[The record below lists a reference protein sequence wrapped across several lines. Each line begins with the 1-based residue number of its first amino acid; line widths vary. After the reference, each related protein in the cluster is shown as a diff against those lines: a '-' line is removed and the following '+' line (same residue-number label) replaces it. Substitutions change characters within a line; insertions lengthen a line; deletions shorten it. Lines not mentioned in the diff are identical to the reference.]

1 MKLLVVLTAFLILS
15 GIGFA
20 AEKTEKEEIFPV
32 VMVEIKKDVSI
43 KEFYNTNSLIRSR
56 MFYEDFLKRFAK
68 INEIID
74 ENLDILPV
82 GIYFIPVDGVFFKN
96 AKIGIYPVAVINAE
110 PGMTASEF
118 YQSNSLVNRKMSKS
132 FFLERFAEY
141 QGIPNKEKEFR
152 KLKPGAWIMPVPNI
166 FFWTS
171 EGIKS
176 PLPEMTFKPVK
187 GDLYLAE
194 FWKEI
199 PKKVQ
204 KTSETTDAKISLLDI
219 IIYAIIFIIFMIFM
233 GVIINKYLLRKN
245 NKKEESANKNKTSY
259 I

>member
-1 MKLLVVLTAFLILS
+1 MKLLIVLTAFLILS

-74 ENLDILPV
+74 ENLDILPI

-96 AKIGIYPVAVINAE
+96 AKTGIYPVTVINAE
-110 PGMTASEF
+110 PGMTANEF
-118 YQSNSLVNRKMSKS
+118 YQSNSLINRKMSKS

-152 KLKPGAWIMPVPNI
+152 KLKPSAWIMPVPNV
-166 FFWTS
+166 FYWTS

-176 PLPEMTFKPVK
+176 PLSEMTFKPVK

-199 PKKVQ
+199 PEEVP
-204 KTSETTDAKISLLDI
+204 KTPETPSTITLLAYSI
-219 IIYAIIFIIFMIFM
+219 I
-233 GVIINKYLLRKN
+233 GVIVFLLITFLFSRLITFLFSRK
-245 NKKEESANKNKTSY
+245 KTVNKNKTSY